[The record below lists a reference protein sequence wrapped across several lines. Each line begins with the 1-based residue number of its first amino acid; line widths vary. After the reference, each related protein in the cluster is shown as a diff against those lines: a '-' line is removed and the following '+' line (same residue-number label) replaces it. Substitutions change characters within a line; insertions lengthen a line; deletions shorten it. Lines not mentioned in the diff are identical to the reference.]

1 MAIEL
6 LSSSI
11 PNLINGV
18 SQQPPALRLPSQAQS
33 QLNGLSSVVNGLS
46 KRPNTQLI
54 KKLGTHNEIQ
64 NCFIHTMQRDNNEF
78 YILVISTTSVR
89 VFDQYGVERTVS
101 GTASYLS
108 GLTSPATELSATTV
122 NDYTFI
128 VNKTKTVADLPNLT
142 NTRNP
147 EALVYLKKGDYNCKY
162 QIKIT
167 KGTVNYLSTVTTM
180 SSTQSS
186 TALTQNAEASIR
198 TDTIINDLKTFN
210 GTTGNPS
217 NITMTDYG
225 NVIHFESTDG
235 TDFTIETEDSVGDTA
250 LFAFKDTTS
259 DFKKLPP
266 VGPTGFKIAVIGD
279 NTKGQD
285 DYYVELKTP
294 ETNGKQVWKET
305 IKDGVKFVLNS
316 STLPVRLI
324 SNASGTFSLGSITW
338 DTRKVGDDDT
348 NPFPSFVGQ
357 KINDIFFYKNRLGI
371 LSGENVIMSENGSFY
386 NFFVKTVLTTL
397 DSAPIDVAVSNNQV
411 SVLKHAVPF
420 DSSLL
425 LFSDLNQFRLEGDG
439 VLTNETLSINV
450 STSFEADLTAKPVSA
465 GKNVYFATS
474 RNSFAGIREYFV
486 DSDIDT
492 NDAAEIT
499 AHVPAYIKGSVTDLA
514 ASSNEDML
522 LVKGSDEPHIVY
534 VYSYYW
540 QGREKLQAAWS
551 KWSFTGNVRNFLFSG
566 SDIYLVTD
574 DYFGGTCLEKL
585 SLNQQP
591 TTTNSVT
598 NATTA
603 FIPLLDRSYKMSA
616 SDFTNNA
623 FVVPYSHPDAKIV
636 GDNGSYYT
644 SVSAF
649 NSDVPTTG
657 EYWYGIPYSF
667 EYTFSEVIM
676 KLAEQPVT
684 TGGRLQ
690 LRNMSISFNDTAT
703 FKTSVEYEARP
714 AKETTF
720 NASTLN
726 SVNSS
731 LNQISV
737 ASGDYRFGI
746 LGEASNVK
754 VTIKNDEYT
763 PCTFQSA
770 EWEGIFNTRNRRI

>member
-54 KKLGTHNEIQ
+54 KKLGTHNELQ
-64 NCFIHTMQRDNNEF
+64 NCFIHTMQRDSNEF
-78 YILVISTTSVR
+78 YILVISTTSIR

-101 GTASYLS
+101 GSASYLS
-108 GLTSPATELSATTV
+108 GITDPARQLSATTV
-122 NDYTFI
+122 NDFTFI
-128 VNKTKTVADLPNLT
+128 VNKNKTVAKMNGVSPS
-142 NTRNP
+142 RNP
-147 EALVYLKKGDYNCKY
+147 EALVYIKKGEYSTEYK
-162 QIKIT
+162 IKI
-167 KGTVNYLSTVTTM
+167 KKAGSTYNSTYTTM

-186 TALTQNAEASIR
+186 DSATQTAERSIQTTNIRSNLLTFPSGPANISM
-198 TDTIINDLKTFN
+198 
-210 GTTGNPS
+210 TT
-217 NITMTDYG
+217 YG

-235 TDFTIETEDSVGDTA
+235 VDFEIETEDDVGDTI
-250 LFAFKDTTS
+250 LLSFKDTVA

-266 VGPTGFKIAVIGD
+266 EGPTGFKIAVVGD

-285 DYYVELKTP
+285 DYYVELKQP
-294 ETNGKQVWKET
+294 EANGGQVWKET
-305 IKDGVKFVLNS
+305 LKSGIQFGLLN
-316 STLPVRLI
+316 STLPHKLV
-324 SNASGTFSLGSITW
+324 SNANGTFSFSGSTW
-338 DTRKVGDDDT
+338 DERKVGDDDT
-348 NPFPSFVGQ
+348 NPFPSFVDQ
-357 KINDIFFYKNRLGI
+357 KINDIFFYKNRLGM
-371 LSGENVIMSENGSFY
+371 LSGENVIMSEDGSFY
-386 NFFVKTVLTTL
+386 NFFTKTVLTTL

-411 SVLKHAVPF
+411 SILKHAVPF

-439 VLTNETLSINV
+439 ILSNETISVNV
-450 STSFEADLTAKPVSA
+450 STSFEADLTAKPVGA
-465 GKNVYFATS
+465 GKNVYFSTN
-474 RNSFAGIREYFV
+474 RNSFSGIREYFV
-486 DSDIDT
+486 DSEIET

-522 LVKGSDEPHIVY
+522 LVKGSDEPNIVY

-540 QGREKLQAAWS
+540 QGREKLQSAWS
-551 KWSFTGNVRNFLFSG
+551 KWSFTGTVRNFLFSG

-574 DYFGGTCLEKL
+574 DYFGGTCLEKI

-623 FVVPYSHPDAKIV
+623 FVAPYVNSDAKIV

-690 LRNMSISFNDTAT
+690 LRNMSVAFNNTAT
-703 FKTSVEYEARP
+703 FKTLVEYEARP
-714 AKETTF
+714 DKETTF

-737 ASGDYRFGI
+737 TSGDYRFGI

>member
-18 SQQPPALRLPSQAQS
+18 SQQPPALRLPSQATEQI
-33 QLNGLSSVVNGLS
+33 NGLSSVVNGLS
-46 KRPNTQLI
+46 KRPNTHFI
-54 KKLGTHNEIQ
+54 KRLGNQNEFD
-64 NCFIHTMQRDNNEF
+64 NCFIHTMQRDSNEF
-78 YILVISTTSVR
+78 YILVISTTAIR

-101 GTASYLS
+101 GSASYLS
-108 GLTSPATELSATTV
+108 GISDPARQLSATTV
-122 NDYTFI
+122 NDFTFI
-128 VNKTKTVADLPNLT
+128 VNKNKSTVKSAT
-142 NTRNP
+142 QTSSRNP
-147 EALVYLKKGDYNCKY
+147 EALVYLKKGDYSTNY
-162 QIKIT
+162 EIKIT
-167 KGTVNYLSTVTTM
+167 KGGTTHRSTYTTM

-186 TALTQNAEASIR
+186 DGLTQSAELSIR
-198 TDTIINDLKTFN
+198 TTSIISNLLSFN
-210 GTTGNPS
+210 YGGNPT
-217 NITMTDYG
+217 NVTMTTYG

-235 TDFTIETEDSVGDTA
+235 SDFSIETKDGVGDTA
-250 LFAFKDTTS
+250 LLSFKDTTA

-266 VGPTGFKIAVIGD
+266 EGPTGFKIAVIGD
-279 NTKGQD
+279 NTKAQD
-285 DYYVELKTP
+285 DYYVELQQP
-294 ETNGKQVWKET
+294 ESNGGQVWKET
-305 IKDGVKFVLNS
+305 TADAIQKRILASTMPHKLVSNS
-316 STLPVRLI
+316 
-324 SNASGTFSLGSITW
+324 NGSFDFDPITW
-338 DTRKVGDDDT
+338 DERKVGDDDT
-348 NPFPSFVGQ
+348 NPFPSFIGQ
-357 KINDIFFYKNRLGI
+357 KINDVFFYKNRLG
-371 LSGENVIMSENGSFY
+371 LLAGENVIMSEDGSFY
-386 NFFVKTVLTTL
+386 NFFAKTVLTTL
-397 DSAPIDVAVSNNQV
+397 DSGPIDVAVSNNQV
-411 SVLKHAVPF
+411 SILKHAVPF

-425 LFSDLNQFRLEGDG
+425 LFSDLNQFRLQGDG
-439 VLTNETLSINV
+439 ILSNETISINV
-450 STSFEADLTAKPVSA
+450 STSFEADLTSKPVSA

-486 DSDIDT
+486 DSEIET
-492 NDAAEIT
+492 NDAADIT
-499 AHVPAYIKGSVTDLA
+499 AHIPAYIKGSVTDLS

-522 LVKGSDEPHIVY
+522 LVKGSSEPNIVY

-551 KWSFTGNVRNFLFSG
+551 KWTFTGTVRNFLFNG

-574 DYFGGTCLEKL
+574 DSFGGTCLERL

-603 FIPLLDRSYKMSA
+603 FIPLLDRSYKMSP

-623 FVVPYSHPDAKIV
+623 FVAPYAYPDAKIV

-667 EYTFSEVIM
+667 EYTFSEVVM

-690 LRNMSISFNDTAT
+690 LRNMSVAFNNTAT
-703 FKTSVEYEARP
+703 FKTLVEYEARP
-714 AKETTF
+714 DKETTF

-737 ASGDYRFGI
+737 ASGNYRFGI
-746 LGEASNVK
+746 LGESSNVK
-754 VTIKNDEYT
+754 VTLTNDDFT